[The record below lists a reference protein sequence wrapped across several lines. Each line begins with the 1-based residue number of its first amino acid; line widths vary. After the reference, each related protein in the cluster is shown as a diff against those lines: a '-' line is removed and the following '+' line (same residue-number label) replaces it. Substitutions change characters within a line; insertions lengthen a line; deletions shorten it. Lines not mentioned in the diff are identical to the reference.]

1 VTDIDIDKLEQ
12 LRSAATQGPFV
23 HVTPPPGYSS
33 GFIGYYVEHEGRR
46 LRGEFPACDA
56 DDVYT
61 VELLN
66 AAPAL
71 IAEVRRLRSE
81 NERLQMQLAA
91 CGVLA
96 SCNTS
101 DSLERHRQ
109 MHPDFLGASV
119 HAVIE
124 AAQREIKL
132 LAEVRRL
139 RAIEAAA
146 RSYMACAHAGPWE
159 QFTSSLASLEA
170 ALAAKEEK

>member
-1 VTDIDIDKLEQ
+1 LHTEANDRRRGDLTVSDIDIDKLEN
-12 LRSAATQGPFV
+12 LALLAR
-23 HVTPPPGYSS
+23 S
-33 GFIGYYVEHEGRR
+33 GFDWQDR
-46 LRGEFPACDA
+46 LEAYKRELFRAC
-56 DDVYT
+56 
-61 VELLN
+61 
-66 AAPAL
+66 PAL
-71 IAEVRRLRSE
+71 IAELRRLRSE
-81 NERLQMQLAA
+81 NETLQMQLAA

-146 RSYMACAHAGPWE
+146 RSYMVCAHAGPWE

-170 ALAAKEEK
+170 ALAAKDML

>member
-1 VTDIDIDKLEQ
+1 MSDIDIDKLEN
-12 LRSAATQGPFV
+12 LALLAR
-23 HVTPPPGYSS
+23 S
-33 GFIGYYVEHEGRR
+33 GFDWQDR
-46 LRGEFPACDA
+46 LEAYKRELFRAC
-56 DDVYT
+56 
-61 VELLN
+61 
-66 AAPAL
+66 PAL
-71 IAEVRRLRSE
+71 IAELRRLRSE
-81 NERLQMQLAA
+81 NETLQMQLAA

-146 RSYMACAHAGPWE
+146 RSYMVCAHAGPWE

-170 ALAAKEEK
+170 ALAAKDML

>member
-1 VTDIDIDKLEQ
+1 VINIDKLEA
-12 LRSAATQGPFV
+12 LERAATPAPWVYDDGIEQDEHTQHRERPETVGPF
-23 HVTPPPGYSS
+23 GADAA
-33 GFIGYYVEHEGRR
+33 R
-46 LRGEFPACDA
+46 A
-56 DDVYT
+56 DDCIFL
-61 VELLN
+61 VELRN

-71 IAEVRRLRSE
+71 IAELRRLRSE
-81 NERLQMQLAA
+81 NETLQMQLAA